1 MPLADHLNDVE
12 KNIKMMFKQLL
23 DEANDAKKMRASL
36 DEAHEKIGLLK
47 AQLRSKKDL
56 ITFAKRKVLNFE
68 YSVARLLKEEEQN
81 AWTSSLKQIS
91 KQFFEEDNTVN
102 KILEKNQQIGAILDP
117 SQKLIKNVVLDTDEI
132 LKDEL
137 LHQRDLMSKKAAQLT
152 TVNKVKEK
160 EKDDIVIRVMNENTN
175 LINECN
181 SLREEKKRLLE
192 HRGQMLKVLSLTKEE
207 LARLE
212 EASNYLF

>member
-1 MPLADHLNDVE
+1 
-12 KNIKMMFKQLL
+12 
-23 DEANDAKKMRASL
+23 
-36 DEAHEKIGLLK
+36 
-47 AQLRSKKDL
+47 
-56 ITFAKRKVLNFE
+56 
-68 YSVARLLKEEEQN
+68 
-81 AWTSSLKQIS
+81 
-91 KQFFEEDNTVN
+91 
-102 KILEKNQQIGAILDP
+102 
-117 SQKLIKNVVLDTDEI
+117 
-132 LKDEL
+132 
-137 LHQRDLMSKKAAQLT
+137 MSKKAAQLT

>member
-1 MPLADHLNDVE
+1 LQEERMPLADHLNDVE

-102 KILEKNQQIGAILDP
+102 KILEKNQ
-117 SQKLIKNVVLDTDEI
+117 
-132 LKDEL
+132 
-137 LHQRDLMSKKAAQLT
+137 
-152 TVNKVKEK
+152 
-160 EKDDIVIRVMNENTN
+160 
-175 LINECN
+175 
-181 SLREEKKRLLE
+181 
-192 HRGQMLKVLSLTKEE
+192 
-207 LARLE
+207 
-212 EASNYLF
+212 